1 MSQPDFPDNWDQMT
15 VDQRGQWIGERYSET
30 FEWVRRQPGVSWCF
44 VSVPIEVLED
54 LINKP

>member
-1 MSQPDFPDNWDQMT
+1 MSKPNLPENWYRMT
-15 VDQRGQWIGERYSET
+15 NEQRKQWIGERYRET